1 MKQNGK
7 EKPIRHFLI
16 GMGTILVSTAVAYL
30 LCGLA
35 FGKDKLFDWTQF
47 TFIVFLYMLVMAA
60 YFIGRLIAYKTNMF
74 KKAKDRDNVLICVF
88 AVLAIV
94 FIMLAIAL
102 I

>member
-1 MKQNGK
+1 MTISGVLRPPEKITNGAK
-7 EKPIRHFLI
+7 RR
-16 GMGTILVSTAVAYL
+16 TIAT
-30 LCGLA
+30 
-35 FGKDKLFDWTQF
+35 
-47 TFIVFLYMLVMAA
+47 AA

-74 KKAKDRDNVLICVF
+74 KNAKDRDNVLICVF